1 MKKTLVGLLLT
12 MVISTLPAEAA
23 VQITIYNQDLALVK
37 DARDLPFKN
46 GQFEL
51 SFQDVA
57 SAIDPTSVAFTVLDR
72 PDAVTILEQNYRYDL
87 VSSDKVLQKY
97 LDKQVSVVT
106 RQDKLH
112 EGTLLS
118 ADGQNL
124 TLQMPNGEIRIINR
138 EQIAD
143 LSLAKLPDGLITRPT
158 LVWLLNS
165 DISGS
170 HTAEVRYL
178 TQQIGWHAEYVATLS
193 PDETHLNLA
202 GWVSVD
208 NRSGAT
214 FEDAHIKL
222 VAGDIHRAPA
232 EYQPMPMM
240 AMAERKS
247 ADGGFQERQ
256 FFEYHLYNLER
267 PSTLRDQEIKQLS
280 LFAPADVETK
290 KVFTYDG
297 AQNGDKVAV
306 STEFV
311 NSQSAGLGIP
321 LPKGKIR
328 VMKADTDGAL
338 ELVGEDRIDHTAKDE
353 KVRVELGNA
362 FDIVGERVMKDRRQV
377 TKNTVEEDY
386 EITLRNHKTEAATV
400 VVVEHI
406 WGDWSMVTTS
416 IPNRQKDATTSEWDV
431 KVPADGKTVLT
442 FTVRRAY

>member
-1 MKKTLVGLLLT
+1 MRKTLVGLLLT
-12 MVISTLPAEAA
+12 MVVTTLPAGAA

-37 DARDLPFKN
+37 DTRALPFKN

-57 SAIDPTSVAFTVLDR
+57 SAIDPTSVAFTVLDQ

-97 LDKQVSVVT
+97 LDKPIAVVT
-106 RQDKLH
+106 EQDKLH

-143 LSLAKLPDGLITRPT
+143 LSLAKLPEGLITRPT

-170 HTAEVRYL
+170 HNAEVRYL

-193 PDETHLNLA
+193 PDETHLELA

-214 FEDAHIKL
+214 YEDAHIKL
-222 VAGDIHRAPA
+222 VAGDIHRAPT
-232 EYQPMPMM
+232 ESPIMPMM
-240 AMAERKS
+240 AMERKS
-247 ADGGFQERQ
+247 ADAGFAERQ
-256 FFEYHLYNLER
+256 FFEYHLYSLDR
-267 PSTLRDQEIKQLS
+267 PSTIRNQEIKQLS
-280 LFAPADVETK
+280 LFAPADVTTK

-297 AQNGDKVAV
+297 ARNGDKVAV

-311 NSQSAGLGIP
+311 NSKEAGLGIP

-338 ELVGEDRIDHTAKDE
+338 ELVGEDRIDHTARDE

-386 EITLRNHKTEAATV
+386 EITLRNHKSEPV
-400 VVVEHI
+400 SIVVVEHI

-416 IPNRQKDATTSEWDV
+416 IPNRKKDAMTSEWDV
-431 KVPADGKTVLT
+431 SIPADGTTVLT
-442 FTVRRAY
+442 FTVRRTY